1 MNPENN
7 QTIGTD
13 TTVTDNPP
21 TTQLAATP
29 TVVPME
35 AQPQKAKPKNQKTRI
50 LALIAIGVAILSGSG
65 AAAYFGVVVP
75 NRPENILKSA
85 ITNTLSQKQISAK
98 GVVDIENTDAS
109 SGAYTLKFESQA
121 NAAAKTFA
129 MQMELTTSGVKL
141 PLEARY
147 VDTNIYVK
155 VGDLGTIKSL
165 ALAYAPNMGQFVDTL
180 SQKLSNKWI
189 EIDHSLLKQAKMDCV
204 LDSSGLTTED
214 INLLVSAYHT
224 NPFATIKSTT
234 SEKLDGKD
242 SIKYVID
249 VNDNKSAE
257 YAKKL
262 DNLSIIKK
270 LKSCNKDSKVL
281 DTASIA
287 DGDTTPLTLWVDKSS
302 KRISKIASESTP
314 QDAQKSHL
322 KAKLSATLSYNA
334 VDIKKPDGAT
344 PFMQL
349 YGEILQSFQQGFGEE
364 LDAGYP
370 TSNILSQTLGVFDV
384 REQ

>member
-35 AQPQKAKPKNQKTRI
+35 AQPQKTKPKNQKTRI
-50 LALIAIGVAILSGSG
+50 LALIAIGVALLAGSA
-65 AAAYFGVVVP
+65 AAAYYGIVVP
-75 NRPENILKSA
+75 NKPENVLKSA

-180 SQKLSNKWI
+180 SQKLNNKLI
-189 EIDHSLLKQAKMDCV
+189 
-204 LDSSGLTTED
+204 
-214 INLLVSAYHT
+214 
-224 NPFATIKSTT
+224 
-234 SEKLDGKD
+234 
-242 SIKYVID
+242 
-249 VNDNKSAE
+249 
-257 YAKKL
+257 
-262 DNLSIIKK
+262 
-270 LKSCNKDSKVL
+270 
-281 DTASIA
+281 
-287 DGDTTPLTLWVDKSS
+287 
-302 KRISKIASESTP
+302 
-314 QDAQKSHL
+314 
-322 KAKLSATLSYNA
+322 
-334 VDIKKPDGAT
+334 
-344 PFMQL
+344 
-349 YGEILQSFQQGFGEE
+349 
-364 LDAGYP
+364 
-370 TSNILSQTLGVFDV
+370 
-384 REQ
+384 